1 MDFELED
8 SKANNHDSGKGSNPF
23 FLKMSNQRIRKVSSM
38 ELFTKNSKA
47 RLE

>member
-23 FLKMSNQRIRKVSSM
+23 FVEDEQSTNQKSIQYGTLHEK
-38 ELFTKNSKA
+38 
-47 RLE
+47 